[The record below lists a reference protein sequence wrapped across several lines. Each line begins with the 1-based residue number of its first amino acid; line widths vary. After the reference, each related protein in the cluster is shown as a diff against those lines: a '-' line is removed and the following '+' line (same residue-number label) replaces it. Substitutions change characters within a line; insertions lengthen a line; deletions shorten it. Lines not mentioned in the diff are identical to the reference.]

1 MGVDYWQRIIELERR
16 QMRFETNRLE
26 TETRLT
32 QAQSRVNIISSG
44 NFARTRNQ
52 LGNSSVAWADTLEIC
67 LVSLELPGPISY
79 FEPENTILT
88 TINSGGQPQITYP
101 PTVSYGS
108 TGTMFT
114 LNSQD
119 WLFNFSSVPFKEFG
133 NLTISPYNYL
143 TSVYESNTSY
153 TDANVG
159 SSYKYARVILG
170 ADGFGNL
177 IMWLTQTLRKAD
189 SLIEQKFDLVFA
201 PTGTILPYAG
211 TTGTRQFSV
220 SGFATGQDQYFNYQ
234 TFYAGPA
241 ILELRWS

>member
-16 QMRFETNRLE
+16 QMRFDMNRLE

-32 QAQSRVNIISSG
+32 QAQTRTNIISSG
-44 NFARTRNQ
+44 SFARTQDQ
-52 LGNSSVAWADTLEIC
+52 LRGIKWSDTIELR
-67 LVSLELPGPISY
+67 LVSLTLPGAISY

-108 TGTMFT
+108 ISTMFT

-119 WLFNFSSVPFKEFG
+119 WLFNFSSVPFKEFS

-143 TSVYESNTSY
+143 TSVYESNTAF
-153 TDANVG
+153 TDPNTG
-159 SSYKYARVILG
+159 SSYKYTRVILG
-170 ADGFGNL
+170 ADVFGNL
-177 IMWLTQTLRKAD
+177 IMWLTQTLRKAND
-189 SLIEQKFDLVFA
+189 LIEQKFDLVFA
-201 PTGTILPYAG
+201 PTGTTLPYAG

-220 SGFATGQDQYFNYQ
+220 NGFATGQDQYFNYQ
-234 TFYAGPA
+234 TFFAGPA
-241 ILELRWS
+241 TLELRWS